1 MLFALVLIGCTSP
14 FSVVLCLALLR
25 CYFATAT
32 FCPFL
37 SVDSFYLIKLAFC
50 FSPDFASCPL
60 FNCVWVHLLYPDFSP
75 LTQPDR
81 MTGPEKN
88 PAVNGLEIIR

>member
-1 MLFALVLIGCTSP
+1 MHFLIWTLPLICTLSFLF
-14 FSVVLCLALLR
+14 VLCLAV
-25 CYFATAT
+25 FVATL
-32 FCPFL
+32 P
-37 SVDSFYLIKLAFC
+37 VDSFYLIKLAFC